1 MPDNVPQFGVAEYP
15 SAPGTDICKSCNQP
29 AVGSYYRVN
38 GAVACERCKEQLE
51 AQLPKDGRPRS
62 KASIRRSR
70 IGEPGTRS
78 DSCPAT
84 GKAQD
89 GLGRCIGWAGC
100 AWLGFAVS

>member
-51 AQLPKDGRPRS
+51 AQLP
-62 KASIRRSR
+62 
-70 IGEPGTRS
+70 
-78 DSCPAT
+78 
-84 GKAQD
+84 
-89 GLGRCIGWAGC
+89 
-100 AWLGFAVS
+100 